1 MSPVRSA
8 AARAGPSTRLI
19 DPAVLARIGDL
30 ELVARTVVEGF
41 LGGLHRSPRFGAS
54 TDFAEHRPYVP
65 GDDLRRLDWKLW
77 GRTDRYHMKEFE
89 ADTDT
94 NVTVLLDASRSM
106 DYAGPGSAMTKLEY
120 AKRLAACLLYFSQR
134 QRDRVGLAV
143 LTREVRELVPPG
155 AGQLPAALHVLDKLT
170 PGTDGALAPPLR
182 VLAERFRRRSIV
194 VLISD
199 LYEDPSAVVDALA
212 HARGRG
218 NDVIVF
224 QVLDR
229 AELDFPYED
238 AGTFEDLETGEQL
251 PIIPAGVKERYDEMM
266 REHQEAL
273 RTQLA
278 GARADFARFVTDQ
291 PLDHALHA
299 YLLSR
304 ERHGSRAGTR

>member
-8 AARAGPSTRLI
+8 AARGGGDTRLL
-19 DPAVLARIGDL
+19 DPAVLARISDL

-65 GDDLRRLDWKLW
+65 GDDVRRVDWKLW
-77 GRTDRYHMKEFE
+77 ARTDRYHMKEFE

-106 DYAGPGSAMTKLEY
+106 DFAGPGSAMTKLEY

-143 LTREVRELVPPG
+143 ITREVRELVRPA
-155 AGQLPAALHVLDKLT
+155 AGQLTAALHVLDRLT

-182 VLAERFRRRSIV
+182 VLAERFRRRSII

-199 LYEDPSAVVDALA
+199 LYEDPQAVVDALA
-212 HARGRG
+212 HVRGRG
-218 NDVIVF
+218 NDIIVF
-224 QVLDR
+224 QVLDH
-229 AELDFPYED
+229 AELDFPYDD
-238 AGTFEDLETGEQL
+238 AGTFEDLESGAQL
-251 PIIPAGVKERYDEMM
+251 PLVPSAVRDRYNEMM
-266 REHQEAL
+266 AAHTAAL
-273 RTQLA
+273 RRQIA
-278 GARADFARFVTDQ
+278 DARADYALFDTSKPMDA
-291 PLDHALHA
+291 ALHA
-299 YLLSR
+299 YLAAR
-304 ERHGSRAGTR
+304 ERLGRAR